1 MHDRRALLA
10 FDPDL
15 GAALDA
21 GRRAQAERQ
30 LVARL
35 ARLAPGTWRPEP
47 GALGSEGGIGL
58 LIVEGFML
66 RRCAMEHRAAGEVLG
81 PGDLL
86 RPWEDGGE
94 HAVYPYEQGW
104 RVLRAVT
111 VAILDPP
118 FTGRVGAFPEVIAAL
133 TGRAMNRSRRV
144 TGNLVLAQLASVEH
158 RVLLALWH
166 MADQWGRVR
175 PDGVIVPV
183 PLTHAMLGLVVG
195 ARRPSVTAA
204 LGELAEH
211 GLVCPEAAGGFRL
224 TGGPPKDL
232 PLVRGARAVALSA
245 GGGAGSARRA

>member
-15 GAALDA
+15 GGALEPV
-21 GRRAQAERQ
+21 RRAQAERQ

-35 ARLAPGTWRPEP
+35 TRLAAGSWHPGPD
-47 GALGSEGGIGL
+47 ALGSEDGIGL
-58 LIVEGFML
+58 LIVDGFLL
-66 RRCAMEHRAAGEVLG
+66 RRCALEHRAAGEVLG

-94 HAVYPYEQGW
+94 HAVYPYEQDW
-104 RVLRAVT
+104 RVLQTVT
-111 VAILDPP
+111 VAVLDLP
-118 FTGRVGAFPEVIAAL
+118 FTGRLGAYPEVTAAL
-133 TGRAMNRSRRV
+133 TGRAMARSRRV

-175 PDGVIVPV
+175 PDGVVVPV

-204 LGELAEH
+204 LGELAER
-211 GLVCPEAAGGFRL
+211 GVVCPEAAGGFRL

-232 PLVRGARAVALSA
+232 PLIRGGRADAVTAA
-245 GGGAGSARRA
+245 GGGRAPGA